1 MLRLHLWHSHASAG
15 VCERSELSGAAQY
28 QLDAIQDFFQ
38 QVNWK
43 PSDALSE
50 ESTIECNDL

>member
-1 MLRLHLWHSHASAG
+1 LGFTSGHSHASAG

-28 QLDAIQDFFQ
+28 QLDAIQDFFE

-43 PSDALSE
+43 PPGSLG
-50 ESTIECNDL
+50 